1 MNSDEFKLGYIMGL
15 IVGAGTFTGDRFRAT
30 LELKLHEDNPE
41 PLVAIQEELGGV
53 LYGPYNHANRR
64 YFLWRIT
71 GKQLYTIIPF
81 LDKWLP
87 ECQKRRQYTQWKQKW
102 HLE

>member
-1 MNSDEFKLGYIMGL
+1 MNSDEFRVGYIIGL
-15 IVGAGTFTGDRFRAT
+15 IVSGGTFTGDRFRAT

-41 PLVAIQEELGGV
+41 PLTTIQEELGGAI
-53 LYGPYNHANRR
+53 YGPYNHDNRR

-71 GKQLYTIIPF
+71 GKQLYAVIPF

-87 ECQKRRQYTQWKQKW
+87 VCHKRRQYEEWKLKW
-102 HLE
+102 HLD